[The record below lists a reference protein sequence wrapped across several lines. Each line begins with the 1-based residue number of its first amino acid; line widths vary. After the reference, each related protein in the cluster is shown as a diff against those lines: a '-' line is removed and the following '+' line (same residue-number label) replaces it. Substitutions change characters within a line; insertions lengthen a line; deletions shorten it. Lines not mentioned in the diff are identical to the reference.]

1 MGAVGLW
8 FGFGQKFQF
17 VVVMG
22 GNGGYR
28 LGGGWW
34 QLLFCLV
41 CGFVHG
47 CSSFKE
53 RERETGK
60 ERDGRKGK
68 KLKKNNKEIIFK
80 LRGKKNRITDVG
92 CFVK

>member
-1 MGAVGLW
+1 
-8 FGFGQKFQF
+8 
-17 VVVMG
+17 MG

-34 QLLFCLV
+34 QLLVCLV

-53 RERETGK
+53 RERERDR
-60 ERDGRKGK
+60 ERERWK
-68 KLKKNNKEIIFK
+68 KREKIKKNNKEIIFK